1 MQVER
6 LTFVTQTGESVRGFF
21 VRPASPAPCPAVLYL
36 HAHGARYDI
45 GADELLDGRPA
56 LVSPLGPE
64 LARRGIASLML
75 EMPAFGT
82 RAEPG
87 ESARTKALLWHGR
100 SLAGQMLGEQ
110 HAAFEWLA
118 ARDEIITER
127 IGVFGISMG
136 ATFGY
141 WLAAVEPRIACVAH
155 ECCYADFDAL
165 ISTGA
170 HDLHGIYL
178 TVPGLLDI
186 ASNGAIAGL
195 IAPRPQFIAIGD
207 QDPLTPPAA
216 VDIALLETRA
226 AYARADVADRLV
238 IHREKATG
246 HVETLAMRAAMLA
259 FLDRWLSR

>member
-1 MQVER
+1 MTIQADHSLTDRLRHGFEIGRHPLSVTAATVSRQADMQVER
-6 LTFVTQTGESVRGFF
+6 LTFATQTGESVRGFF

-64 LARRGIASLML
+64 LARRGIASLMV

-141 WLAAVEPRIACVAH
+141 WLARRSSRALPASPMNAVTP
-155 ECCYADFDAL
+155 
-165 ISTGA
+165 IST
-170 HDLHGIYL
+170 
-178 TVPGLLDI
+178 
-186 ASNGAIAGL
+186 
-195 IAPRPQFIAIGD
+195 R
-207 QDPLTPPAA
+207 
-216 VDIALLETRA
+216 
-226 AYARADVADRLV
+226 
-238 IHREKATG
+238 
-246 HVETLAMRAAMLA
+246 
-259 FLDRWLSR
+259 